1 LGKVCVILLDTHVVV
16 WLGFEPR
23 RISKAAAEAIRSARA
38 AGEPLAVSAVTLYE
52 LAVIVARKW
61 IDTPLSA
68 EAFLHEVTER
78 FVLCAVTARIS
89 AAAATMPRGYPSD
102 PFDRIIGATALVE
115 GLKLVTADDKIR
127 KSNVVP
133 VVW

>member
-1 LGKVCVILLDTHVVV
+1 VILLDTHVVV
-16 WLGFEPR
+16 WMGFEPK
-23 RISKAAAEAIRSARA
+23 RISKAANEAIRAALA

-61 IDTPLSA
+61 IDTPLSPD
-68 EAFLHEVTER
+68 AFLEDMTER
-78 FVLCAVTARIS
+78 FVLRAVTARIS

-102 PFDRIIGATALVE
+102 PLDRIIGATALVE
-115 GLKLVTADDKIR
+115 GLKLVTADEQVR